1 MEKFEKYIAND
12 KSVWGKRPHNQ
23 GGRELKPQEIAQML
37 NELESFKSKGESFE
51 IAARS
56 CGQLLLET
64 QSERNAAI
72 AMLRGLEWLID
83 DDTDS
88 EFCPSC
94 WAWKD
99 DGHLKVCEL
108 SKIINSAK

>member
-1 MEKFEKYIAND
+1 MIFRKL
-12 KSVWGKRPHNQ
+12 G
-23 GGRELKPQEIAQML
+23 
-37 NELESFKSKGESFE
+37 ELEIS
-51 IAARS
+51 IAVDFYRK
-56 CGQLLLET
+56 LLLET